1 MAQMECQE
9 HLTRTH
15 RSVEEQMFYPILLSW
30 GKEEWSRFTVTSLQ
44 KEGLEGWVLKTQ
56 LSQEME
62 EMATPFSSSD
72 ASRR

>member
-1 MAQMECQE
+1 
-9 HLTRTH
+9 
-15 RSVEEQMFYPILLSW
+15 MFYPILLSW